1 MTPRDRAA
9 PSPVTA
15 LVLGWA
21 IPGAGH
27 AYQGRWGKAALFF
40 ILIVGLLVAGFAL
53 GRGTNVQWGEWWFAA
68 QVGAGGPAIAL
79 VPLSKHF
86 ERQGPIDWADPYRE
100 MGTLYTAIAGFLN
113 ILVMMDAYNKLAHP
127 HRPSAEGAA

>member
-1 MTPRDRAA
+1 MNGRRRQP

-27 AYQGRWGKAALFF
+27 AYQGRWGKAVLFF
-40 ILIVGLLVAGFAL
+40 VLIVGLLVSGFAL
-53 GRGTNVQWGEWWFAA
+53 GRGTNVRMNEWWFAA

-79 VPLSKHF
+79 APLSQHF
-86 ERQGPIDWADPYRE
+86 ERGGPIDWADPQRE

-113 ILVMMDAYNKLAHP
+113 ILVMMDAYNKLAYP
-127 HRPSAEGAA
+127 PKQPSEETE